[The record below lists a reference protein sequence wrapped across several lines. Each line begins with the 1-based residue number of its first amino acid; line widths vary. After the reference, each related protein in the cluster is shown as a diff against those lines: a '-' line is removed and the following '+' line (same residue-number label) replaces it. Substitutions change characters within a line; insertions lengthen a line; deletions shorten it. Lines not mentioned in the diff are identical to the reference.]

1 MALSSAEERKTAAE
15 IVAALDLQCHP
26 DGSFYLETFRDPS
39 IVLPTSELP
48 PRYKADRAVSSA
60 IYFLLPAGE
69 IARLHRIPCAETWHY
84 YLGEPLTVFEVHD
97 DGQIKITVV
106 GPDLRQGQRPQYTV
120 PPNVWFGAF
129 LTCDIESFTED
140 GSVFVKAPGRDPA
153 VHYSFAGV
161 TCAPAFQFEDN
172 ELATRED
179 MKALAPKAESFINYL
194 VPS

>member
-69 IARLHRIPCAETWHY
+69 IARLHCIPCAETWHY
-84 YLGEPLTVFEVHD
+84 YLGEPLTVSNLSE
-97 DGQIKITVV
+97 K
-106 GPDLRQGQRPQYTV
+106 
-120 PPNVWFGAF
+120 
-129 LTCDIESFTED
+129 
-140 GSVFVKAPGRDPA
+140 
-153 VHYSFAGV
+153 
-161 TCAPAFQFEDN
+161 
-172 ELATRED
+172 
-179 MKALAPKAESFINYL
+179 
-194 VPS
+194 